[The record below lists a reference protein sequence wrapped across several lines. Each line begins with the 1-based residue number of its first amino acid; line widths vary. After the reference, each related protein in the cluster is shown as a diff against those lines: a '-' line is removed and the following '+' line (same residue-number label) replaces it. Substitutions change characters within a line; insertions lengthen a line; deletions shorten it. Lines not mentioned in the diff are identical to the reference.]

1 MKSRSLPYVMGRFR
15 RSPVA
20 LGLLLLGVLLGV
32 TAIWAAERE
41 QVLGFAPG
49 GNGVPEGWELFVNA
63 GEADLALV

>member
-1 MKSRSLPYVMGRFR
+1 MPMRRPAKGYFGRT
-15 RSPVA
+15 PAAVGLLA
-20 LGLLLLGVLLGV
+20 LGALVGV